1 MVHFDK
7 VVYKSTMANT
17 DPKLNYIAEQEEV
30 KRVSKLQKVKLQ
42 KFESDVPIFMDKHGD
57 HLKRLML
64 WIQRF

>member
-1 MVHFDK
+1 MVHFGK
-7 VVYKSTMANT
+7 VVYKSTMVNT